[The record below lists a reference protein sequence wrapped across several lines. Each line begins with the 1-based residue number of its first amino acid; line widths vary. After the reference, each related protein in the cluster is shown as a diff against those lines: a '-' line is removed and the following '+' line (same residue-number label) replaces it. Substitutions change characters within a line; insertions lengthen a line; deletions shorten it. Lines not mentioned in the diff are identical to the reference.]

1 MSNSKLTVLIQNAWL
16 KFAGIIAG
24 ISFGSGIVVL
34 IATGA
39 LEAWFLM
46 TILALVACI
55 AAAAWFVHKTKADPD
70 AHIFVKHVESGEWG
84 YYPPGQHPLILFPDL
99 GFTVVPFVYKWTEE
113 AQEVQLYDEGRA
125 TVTFSWRPHLKDL
138 RQWIESERKER
149 AAYLRTASARDAG
162 AAFKEITR
170 RLPREQRERLL
181 GKEIPLEL
189 PQMYLGRGMEM
200 KGYTLVMTRLPEPQP
215 APAPQEPWE
224 GYEELHIGDRDGKA
238 VFLDDEDQVAHIQ
251 IIGASRFGKSKLME
265 YVMRQLIGGEGVIA
279 IDPNQQL
286 YDDILTWCA
295 HRDEAEGDVRFLD
308 PSDESSQIGFNPFL
322 LDGERTPARI
332 SARAARLLKTS
343 LKSMGFKGD
352 GAVLAE
358 RIMSVLFYVVIEQ
371 KLPITDLNAFMV
383 PRLFDRRDEIMANC
397 QSQEIRDEWDMLT
410 SGKKADAYVSMMQSS
425 ATRLVKL
432 FLEPGV
438 RRILTN
444 PLQLNL
450 SEVVKN
456 GHTLIVNLKDTPDIL
471 SLSARDIIGTFLV
484 DEIWSI
490 MKGRTKAQAENLP
503 HLNLVIDE
511 FHNFATPEF
520 AVMLME
526 GAKYGLHLWL
536 INHALDRLD
545 GDVRSALNACHTR
558 IAFGRTSQK
567 DAAAIL
573 EGSRP
578 AKGND
583 LRDEVSRIP
592 GLEKR
597 VFMLSRVGK
606 RNMTCTTPWVQE
618 FPVKGEAKKAYLEYL
633 TQHREENPTET
644 PEAVAESQPVVQ
656 NDHQEPAKP
665 PPPKASAPP
674 KQPGEI
680 ETDDFYH

>member
-1 MSNSKLTVLIQNAWL
+1 MRYNPLTVMLQDSLVRFCAIPLGLIVA
-16 KFAGIIAG
+16 AGVGVLFIRPSFMGWVFTTSAAIIAAIG
-24 ISFGSGIVVL
+24 
-34 IATGA
+34 GA
-39 LEAWFLM
+39 
-46 TILALVACI
+46 I
-55 AAAAWFVHKTKADPD
+55 WFVYKTKAYPA
-70 AHIFVKHVESGEWG
+70 AHIYVKHVASDEWA
-84 YYPPGQHPLILFPDL
+84 YYPPYHHPVIPFRDL
-99 GFTVVPFVYKWTEE
+99 GYSVIPFEYEWKEE
-113 AQEVQLYDEGRA
+113 AQEIQLYDEGRA
-125 TVTFSWRPHLKDL
+125 TVSLSWRPDTEDL
-138 RQWIESERKER
+138 RSWIESNREERIEQLRR
-149 AAYLRTASARDAG
+149 AAARDAKHSFG
-162 AAFKEITR
+162 LLVKGLKRDDRESIVGKP
-170 RLPREQRERLL
+170 LPLVEEHL
-181 GKEIPLEL
+181 GT
-189 PQMYLGRGMEM
+189 GRGIEL
-200 KGYTLVMTRLPEPQP
+200 KDYALVITQFPEPQP
-215 APAPQEPWE
+215 APPPQEPWE
-224 GYEELHIGDRDGKA
+224 GYDELHIGDRDGKA
-238 VFLDDEDQVAHIQ
+238 VFLDDDDQVAHIQ
-251 IIGASRFGKSKLME
+251 IIGASRFGKSKLVE
-265 YVMRQLIGGEGVIA
+265 YAMRQLIGCEGVIA

-286 YDDILTWCA
+286 YDDFLTWCV

-308 PSDESSQIGFNPFL
+308 PSDENSQIGFNPFL

-397 QSQEIRDEWDMLT
+397 QSQEMRDEWEMLT

-438 RRILTN
+438 KRILTN

-450 SEVVKN
+450 SEIVRN
-456 GHTLIVNLKDTPDIL
+456 GYTLIVNLKDTPDIL

-503 HLNLVIDE
+503 HLNFVIDE

-520 AVMLME
+520 AIMLME

-567 DAAAIL
+567 DAAAIM

-578 AKGND
+578 AKGNE
-583 LRDEVSRIP
+583 LRDEISRIP
-592 GLEKR
+592 RLDKR
-597 VFMLSRVGK
+597 MFMLSRAGK
-606 RNMTCTTPWVQE
+606 RNMICNTPWVQE
-618 FPVKGEAKKAYLEYL
+618 FPVKAEAKRAYLEYL
-633 TQHREENPTET
+633 TQHREEEPTET
-644 PEAVAESQPVVQ
+644 PEAVAESQTVVQ
-656 NDHQEPAKP
+656 NEPQEPAKP
-665 PPPKASAPP
+665 SPPKASAPP
-674 KQPGEI
+674 KQPGEV